1 MTELS
6 GMANILIDCD
16 PGHDDAVAILLAE
29 SLSNLVSIT
38 TVAGNSSL
46 INTTRNALSVTEL
59 IGRDIPVHA
68 GASHALDG
76 QARDARHV
84 HGAGGFGGVSL
95 AEPGRVVAS
104 EDAVAHILTQAR
116 AVEALWLVAIGPLTN
131 IALAVRKEPD
141 LASRVAGLAIMGGST
156 GSGNAT
162 ATAEFNIWADP
173 QAAKEVFAAGF
184 DPIVCGL
191 NLTQQFLSDDDLIS
205 ELRAA
210 ERSIPSFVADLYTYM
225 HARMEDLI
233 GVRQAALHDP
243 CAVLAVTHPDLF
255 EFVSLHVDVETEGE
269 LTRGMT
275 VFDQRRTR
283 RGKAAPNC
291 KVATYIDQG
300 AARELL
306 LNTL

>member
-1 MTELS
+1 MTES
-6 GMANILIDCD
+6 PDMANILIDCD
-16 PGHDDAVAILLAE
+16 PGHDDAVAIFLAE
-29 SLSNLVSIT
+29 GLSNLVSIT

-46 INTTRNALSVTEL
+46 ANTTRNALSVTEL

-68 GASHALDG
+68 GASHALNG
-76 QARDARHV
+76 EVRDAQHV
-84 HGAGGFGGVSL
+84 HGPGGFGGVSL
-95 AEPGRVVAS
+95 AEPSRTVAS
-104 EDAVAHILTQAR
+104 EEAVSHLLAQAR

-131 IALAVRKEPD
+131 IALAVRRDPE

-156 GSGNAT
+156 GPGNAT

-191 NLTQQFLSDDDLIS
+191 NLTRQFLSDDELIN
-205 ELRAA
+205 ELRTAQ
-210 ERSIPSFVADLYTYM
+210 RPIPSFVADLYTYM
-225 HARMEDLI
+225 HARMEDLM

-255 EFVSLHVDVETEGE
+255 EFVAMHVDVETEGD

-275 VFDQRRTR
+275 VFDQRRTH
-283 RGKAAPNC
+283 GKAVSNC
-291 KVATYIDQG
+291 KVATHIDHA

-306 LNTL
+306 LKTL